1 MSRRSR
7 ATAWRFAA
15 PTQSRS
21 EASTRA
27 FASTASQTWSSAFAC
42 ATEAAAPWSSLA
54 CRSRKTSTA
63 CGSQPSPPSASASP
77 SETCTASSTAGAT
90 AKTSWSG
97 NRISAVSDYESRV
110 EELHQKKKKNLGMGG
125 PEKIAKQHE
134 RGKLTVRER
143 IDLLFDTGTFVELGL
158 LAQNRDGS
166 DSAPA
171 DGVVTGHG
179 EIEGRQVWVIAYDFT
194 VMAGSMGAVGEQFK
208 AARVRELAL
217 RYRKPIVWLLDS
229 AGARIQE
236 AAGSTFAGTG
246 WLFAEQVVMSGV
258 IPQVAAMLGPCA
270 AGTAYIPGLADF
282 VPMVK
287 ATSSMALGGARLVK
301 AATGEDVT
309 DHDMG
314 GSQVHCYESGVGD
327 NEVADDQEC
336 IAQVRRFLSYLPSS
350 NLEPPPWVP
359 TDDPAD
365 RDVEG
370 LDKLVPANPRQ
381 AYDVRKVIQRIVD
394 QGGPAGEGLRPAAG
408 RGEYPH
414 ASSSWFEI
422 KPAGAKHLVVG
433 FCRMAGHAVGV
444 VANQPLF
451 KGGILD
457 VDAADKAARFIRLCD
472 AFNVPLLYLM
482 DVPGFL
488 VGSGVEKEGIIRHGA
503 KMLYATSEATVPK
516 ITVVM
521 RKAYGAG
528 YFVMCGKGYY
538 PDLIVAWPFAEI
550 SVMGPEGA
558 VNIIFNK
565 VVEAAEN
572 PAETRAQLVERIR
585 ETISPYVAAGWAMI
599 DDVIDPADT
608 RRVII
613 RGLEQAR
620 DKKVER
626 PWRKHGNI
634 PV

>member
-1 MSRRSR
+1 MSDEYSAKISELEARR
-7 ATAWRFAA
+7 
-15 PTQSRS
+15 Q
-21 EASTRA
+21 
-27 FASTASQTWSSAFAC
+27 
-42 ATEAAAPWSSLA
+42 
-54 CRSRKTSTA
+54 
-63 CGSQPSPPSASASP
+63 
-77 SETCTASSTAGAT
+77 
-90 AKTSWSG
+90 
-97 NRISAVSDYESRV
+97 
-110 EELHQKKKKNLGMGG
+110 KNLAMGG
-125 PEKIAKQHE
+125 KEKIAKQHS

-143 IDLLFDTGTFVELGL
+143 LDLLFDKDTFVEFGL
-158 LAQNRDGS
+158 LAQQQAVRGGEPDADGT
-166 DSAPA
+166 PA

-179 EIEGRQVWVIAYDFT
+179 QVEGRQVWVIAYDFT

-246 WLFAEQVVMSGV
+246 YLFYDQVVMSGV
-258 IPQVAAMLGPCA
+258 IPQVAAMLGPCS

-287 ATSSMALGGARLVK
+287 ETSSMSLGGARLVK

-327 NEVADDQEC
+327 NEVADDTEC
-336 IAQVRRFLSYLPSS
+336 IATVRRFLSYLPSS
-350 NLEPPPWVP
+350 NVEAAPFRE
-359 TDDPAD
+359 TGDPSD
-365 RDVEG
+365 RLVEG
-370 LDKLVPANPRQ
+370 LDKIVPTNPRA
-381 AYDVRKVIQRIVD
+381 AYDVKRVIKAVFD
-394 QGGPAGEGLRPAAG
+394 
-408 RGEYPH
+408 
-414 ASSSWFEI
+414 SDSWFEI
-422 KPAGAKHLVVG
+422 KPTWAKNIVVG
-433 FCRMAGHAVGV
+433 FARAGGHAVGV
-444 VANQPLF
+444 VANQPMQ

-457 VDAADKAARFIRLCD
+457 SDSADKAARFIRMCD
-472 AFNVPLLYLM
+472 AFNIPLVYLM

-488 VGSGVEKEGIIRHGA
+488 VGSQVERGGIIRHGA

-516 ITVVM
+516 VTVIM

-528 YFVMCGKGYY
+528 YYVMCGKGYQ
-538 PDLIVAWPFAEI
+538 PDLIVAWPLAEI

-565 VVEAAEN
+565 QIEASDN
-572 PAETRAQLVERIR
+572 PEETRGRLIDAIR
-585 ETISPYVAAGWAMI
+585 TQINPYLAAGWAMI
-599 DDVIDPADT
+599 DDVIDPAET

-613 RGLEQAR
+613 RGIEQAR
-620 DKKVER
+620 SKKVDR